1 VILKERL
8 DVIADDWHRA
18 IDLVCFIPNNR
29 SEVHR
34 QFIRMTQ
41 NIIDLLLEE
50 TMDRTRAR
58 AVGEMLVDM
67 HCMQPEALGKTQE
80 ILAQKLAEGIP
91 PDIASELHSRLVIL
105 LAELS
110 TGFSLSVR
118 RIILGQQEQIR
129 AAVEKA
135 HQRAEAVR
143 QKAELRNRAIL
154 EAQPDIMTIVNLNGD
169 YVDFHTNYPR
179 NPNIDPNDVP
189 GRNMREFVPE
199 DVVEKVLERCRVVIQ
214 TGKMQII
221 ELALNQDETTYYEAR
236 IVPYMEDQVLMIA
249 RDITQKK
256 QAEEALKESEA
267 RYRAVVE
274 DQTELIARWLPDT
287 TITFVNKAYCRYFQT
302 TPEECVGKRFSY
314 RIYEEDLPIF
324 KEHLSRITSL
334 TPESPIAVVELRVI
348 VDGRNEPRW
357 QQWIDRAIFNEEGQ
371 LIEYQSVG
379 RDITDV
385 KKTDETLK
393 QTNAQL
399 QMMARQLIS
408 AQEYERHHIALEL
421 HDDVLSLLGAMMMT
435 VDNQMLPDSFQQNY
449 LELTAKL
456 RNTISGLRP
465 PMLNFGLHAALGEL
479 CDDLCDL
486 APNGTCPRLIVS
498 PNPVRF
504 DPNVELHVFRI
515 VQQACDNALRHA
527 KATDIRIEGVIEAD
541 LVDLSI
547 TDDGV
552 GFDAEKQMDLV
563 QALANQHY
571 GLAGM
576 LERGALI
583 GAQVNISTQP
593 VNGTRIRIIWKPEMN
608 EEKTL

>member
-1 VILKERL
+1 MILEGRL
-8 DVIADDWHRA
+8 DTIADEWHRA
-18 IDLVCFIPNNR
+18 IDLICFIPNNR
-29 SEVHR
+29 TEVHGH
-34 QFIRMTQ
+34 FIQMTK

-50 TMDRTRAR
+50 SMDRVKAR

-91 PDIASELHSRLVIL
+91 ADLSGELHSRLIIL
-105 LAELS
+105 MAELS
-110 TGFSLSVR
+110 IGFSLNVR

-135 HQRAEAVR
+135 HQRAEAIR

-154 EAQPDIMTIVNLNGD
+154 EAQPDIMAILNLNGD
-169 YVDFHTNYPR
+169 YIDYHTNYPR
-179 NPNIDPNDVP
+179 NPDINPQDIP
-189 GRNMREFVPE
+189 GRNIRDFIPE
-199 DVVEKVLERCRVVIQ
+199 DEVEKLLERCRVAVQ
-214 TGKMQII
+214 TGKMQIA
-221 ELALNQDETTYYEAR
+221 ELALHDNRRIFFETR
-236 IVPYMEDQVLMIA
+236 IVPYTEDQVLMIA

-287 TITFVNKAYCRYFQT
+287 TITFVNKAYCRYFHT
-302 TPEECVGKRFSY
+302 TPEECIGKGFTH
-314 RIYEEDLPIF
+314 RIYPENLPNF
-324 KEHLSRITSL
+324 LEHLAEISGL
-334 TPESPIAVVELRVI
+334 TPESPITISEHRVI
-348 VDGRNEPRW
+348 VDSQNEPRW
-357 QQWIDRAIFNEEGQ
+357 HQWIDRAIFDEKGQ

-385 KKTDETLK
+385 KKADEILK

-399 QMMARQLIS
+399 QLMARQLIS

-435 VDNQMLPDSFQQNY
+435 VDNQALPDTFQQNY
-449 LELTAKL
+449 LQLTAKL

-486 APNGTCPRLIVS
+486 APNGTCPRLSIPS
-498 PNPVRF
+498 NPVRF
-504 DPNVELHVFRI
+504 DPNVELHIFRI
-515 VQQACDNALRHA
+515 VQQACDNAMRHA
-527 KATDIRIEGVIEAD
+527 KATDVQIQGVIEAGLID
-541 LVDLSI
+541 LTI
-547 TDDGV
+547 ADDGI

-583 GAQVNISTQP
+583 GAQVDISSQP
-593 VNGTRIRIIWKPEMN
+593 ESGARVRITWKPEMDK
-608 EEKTL
+608 EKIL